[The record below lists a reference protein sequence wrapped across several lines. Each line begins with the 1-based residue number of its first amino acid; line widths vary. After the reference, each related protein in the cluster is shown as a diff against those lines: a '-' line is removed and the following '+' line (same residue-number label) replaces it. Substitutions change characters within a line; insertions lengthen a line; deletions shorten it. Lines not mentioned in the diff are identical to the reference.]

1 MLTDL
6 QQHRFSLYREFRSL
20 AKVAEREGVSRER
33 IRQTLESLP
42 SDTPEYQEYKAITEA
57 EKGGRP
63 RQYANLQEQRR
74 VNMRNWRARKKQQA
88 EKNL

>member
-1 MLTDL
+1 MLTEL
-6 QQHRFSLYREFRSL
+6 QQHRFSLYQEFRSL

-42 SDTPEYQEYKAITEA
+42 PDSLEYQEYKAIAEA

-74 VNMRNWRARKKQQA
+74 VNMRNWRARQKQQA
-88 EKNL
+88 DDNS